1 MVHCG
6 VERGGVY
13 LKKSGRYG
21 DLRRHAKW
29 AAGHEGR
36 RSFFLSLSL
45 SLSPSNFFFSTLS
58 KPFGAAKGREGG
70 GGGLKKK
77 GERYFRCRSRE
88 ETKTKDKILVEKNPP
103 NKKKRI
109 RK

>member
-1 MVHCG
+1 MRVVRQRFVVHCG

-58 KPFGAAKGREGG
+58 KPFGAAKERKRKKEEKEEGG
-70 GGGLKKK
+70 
-77 GERYFRCRSRE
+77 
-88 ETKTKDKILVEKNPP
+88 VEK
-103 NKKKRI
+103 KR
-109 RK
+109 RTLFSVPVPRGDEDEG